1 MAKRKPIRIL
11 YSALSRR
18 FYATQAWRT
27 VKMDSHTEF
36 IQVTGEKYDVTD
48 QIARLIDQYGVTFTV
63 RPLIEKE
70 VQ

>member
-11 YSALSRR
+11 YSVMSRR
-18 FYATQAWRT
+18 FYATQAWKT
-27 VKMDSHTEF
+27 IKMDGHTEV
-36 IQVTGEKYDVTD
+36 IEVTGEKYDVTD
-48 QIARLIDQYGVTFTV
+48 QIARLIDQHGVTFTA